1 MKVFLIIVLFF
12 ILFLDILTTWGG
24 IGLKGC
30 NGEIKRC
37 EFFNFYTSKNN
48 NGGCFYLE
56 IEDSKNILFED
67 CNFINCGCEYGGGNG
82 EGRGGSIYAFSTSS
96 THNGFLKIH
105 YCNFTYCK
113 SKEGGSIFSSGIIYF
128 YFYFYLIFIFYI

>member
-1 MKVFLIIVLFF
+1 LNYFYYYFQYYF

-37 EFFNFYTSKNN
+37 EFFNFRASKDNK
-48 NGGCFYLE
+48 GGAFYIE
-56 IEDSKNILFED
+56 IGDSKTVLFED
-67 CNFINCGCEYGGGNG
+67 CNFVNCRGEYGGD
-82 EGRGGSIYAFSTSS
+82 EGKGGGIYAFLSS
-96 THNGFLKIH
+96 SSQSGFLKIH

-113 SKEGGSIFSSGIIYF
+113 GKDGGGVYSSGIIYF
-128 YFYFYLIFIFYI
+128 YLSLFY